1 MRKNF
6 RKGFGK
12 NRVVVFNRS
21 SRRKNKG
28 ISRLKPIFHSRPEL
42 KRRSPLPSTDFSI
55 LNSEVE
61 GGRKRW
67 KFLQVCRRIGFF
79 PPTFFPI
86 HFLFTQ
92 LKYIIVGYLFTCY
105 IQKYK
110 KEIQIH
116 RDRIVI
122 VKLTRVL
129 LFNVSF
135 RATFP
140 LFQMRLKRIIRYV
153 TGKRPPTHSPRN
165 YNFLFP
171 PSPHSQRFHGK
182 RSKSR
187 E

>member
-1 MRKNF
+1 MEWDGRTMRKNF

-28 ISRLKPIFHSRPEL
+28 ISRLKPIFHSRKP
-42 KRRSPLPSTDFSI
+42 RSPLPSSDFSI

-110 KEIQIH
+110 KEIYIH

-122 VKLTRVL
+122 VKLTRIL

-140 LFQMRLKRIIRYV
+140 LFLDASQKN
-153 TGKRPPTHSPRN
+153 HSLRN
-165 YNFLFP
+165 REAPSHALTEKLQFP
-171 PSPHSQRFHGK
+171 FPSLTPLTK
-182 RSKSR
+182 VSR
-187 E
+187 